1 MRPRA
6 VALAMRRASRNL
18 SRSMERLLP
27 HRRALIAA
35 IVLAIAA
42 VAVLFAMDRPPICT
56 CGYVEFWHG
65 KVQSAGNSQH
75 IADWYAPSHFTHG
88 LIMAGVAW
96 LLWHKW
102 KLFGGRP
109 ERWALPIAV
118 AVESLWEISE
128 NTPAVI
134 DRYREATASFGY
146 SGDSIVNSASDI
158 GWMVLGFLVAVRLP
172 AWASVAL
179 ALFLELL
186 ALYAIR
192 DNLTLNVIMLIHPID
207 AIREWQ
213 SAGGA
218 LG

>member
-1 MRPRA
+1 MAMEKLRPHLPAFVVSAVLAALA
-6 VALAMRRASRNL
+6 VAILLAMG
-18 SRSMERLLP
+18 
-27 HRRALIAA
+27 
-35 IVLAIAA
+35 
-42 VAVLFAMDRPPICT
+42 RPPICT
-56 CGYVEFWHG
+56 CGTVELWHG

-96 LLWHKW
+96 LLWSKW
-102 KLFGGRP
+102 KVFGGRP
-109 ERWALPIAV
+109 ARWALPIAV

-134 DRYREATASFGY
+134 DRYREATAAFGY
-146 SGDSIVNSASDI
+146 TGDSVLNSAADI
-158 GWMVLGFLVAVRLP
+158 GWMVLGFLLALRLP

-179 ALFLELL
+179 GLFLELL
-186 ALYAIR
+186 ALWAIR
-192 DNLTLNVIMLIHPID
+192 DNLTLNIVMLLYPID

-213 SAGGA
+213 AAGGA